1 MAVVEG
7 PVAWRIKGEIMIM
20 FDGQENSLDNHSLG
34 LPPGGEATRRVGGP
48 GHRVRGRGGE
58 RGAQT
63 LGGEGAA
70 GGCRLPAPVPHLGVD
85 PGDKLKHLAPVLYE
99 IPHRSPELGD
109 FLLVLADAGR
119 GRVDG
124 GREVPVEQVAEEHLL
139 LP

>member
-1 MAVVEG
+1 MVVVEG

-48 GHRVRGRGGE
+48 GHRVGGRGGE

-70 GGCRLPAPVPHLGVD
+70 GGCRDAAPPAPVLHLAVY
-85 PGDKLKHLAPVLYE
+85 PSDKLEHLSPV
-99 IPHRSPELGD
+99 INQGPNRSPKLGQ
-109 FLLVLADAGR
+109 LLLLLADAGR
-119 GRVDG
+119 GRV
-124 GREVPVEQVAEEHLL
+124 L
-139 LP
+139 